1 MDKQTFLRRLEEG
14 LRQLPPEEREDILA
28 YHREYF
34 QDAGPEQE
42 AKVIQELGDPDL
54 LARRLLSEYGEQPP
68 ASPPPPPPP
77 SQPQPE
83 APKKKRPSG
92 VLVAILA
99 VLAAPIALPLA
110 AALGAVAI
118 ALAVAALS
126 VALVLMAVIV
136 GVLVTGFALVA
147 LGFSALALYP
157 PAALVV
163 LGAGLVC
170 CGLGLF
176 GVMPV
181 VRLIQAMFRGLAS
194 LFRKAFSRRKTA

>member
-14 LRQLPPEEREDILA
+14 LRQLPPAEREDILA

-68 ASPPPPPPP
+68 ASPPPPPP

-126 VALVLMAVIV
+126 VALALMAVIV
-136 GVLVTGFALVA
+136 GVLVTGIALVA
-147 LGFSALALYP
+147 LGVSALALYP

-181 VRLIQAMFRGLAS
+181 VRLIQAMFRGLAN

>member
-68 ASPPPPPPP
+68 ASPPPPPP
-77 SQPQPE
+77 SQFQPE

-126 VALVLMAVIV
+126 VALALMAVIV

-147 LGFSALALYP
+147 LGFSTLLLYP

-181 VRLIQAMFRGLAS
+181 VRLIQAMFRGLAN
-194 LFRKAFSRRKTA
+194 LFRKALSRRKKA

>member
-68 ASPPPPPPP
+68 ASPPPPPP

-126 VALVLMAVIV
+126 VALALMAVIV
-136 GVLVTGFALVA
+136 GVLVTGIALVA
-147 LGFSALALYP
+147 LGVSALALYP

-181 VRLIQAMFRGLAS
+181 ILLIQAMFRGLAS

>member
-42 AKVIQELGDPDL
+42 AMVIQELGDPDL

-68 ASPPPPPPP
+68 ASPPPP

-126 VALVLMAVIV
+126 VALALMAVIV
-136 GVLVTGFALVA
+136 GVLVTGIALVA
-147 LGFSALALYP
+147 LGFSALLLYP

-181 VRLIQAMFRGLAS
+181 VRLIQAMFRGLAN

>member
-68 ASPPPPPPP
+68 ASPPPP

-83 APKKKRPSG
+83 APKRKRPSG

-147 LGFSALALYP
+147 LGFSALLLYP

-181 VRLIQAMFRGLAS
+181 ILLIQAMFRGLAS

>member
-68 ASPPPPPPP
+68 ASPPPPPP

-110 AALGAVAI
+110 AALGAMAI

-126 VALVLMAVIV
+126 VALALMAVIV
-136 GVLVTGFALVA
+136 GVLVTGIALVA
-147 LGFSALALYP
+147 LGVSALALYP

-181 VRLIQAMFRGLAS
+181 VRLIQAMFRGLAN

>member
-68 ASPPPPPPP
+68 ASPPPPPP

-126 VALVLMAVIV
+126 VALALMAVIV
-136 GVLVTGFALVA
+136 GVLVTGIALVA
-147 LGFSALALYP
+147 LGVSALALYP

-181 VRLIQAMFRGLAS
+181 IRLIQAMFRGLAN
-194 LFRKAFSRRKTA
+194 LFRKAFFRRKTA

>member
-34 QDAGPEQE
+34 QDAGPDQE

-54 LARRLLSEYGEQPP
+54 LTRRLLSEYGEQPP
-68 ASPPPPPPP
+68 ASPPPP

-126 VALVLMAVIV
+126 VALALMAVIV
-136 GVLVTGFALVA
+136 GVLAVGIALVA
-147 LGFSALALYP
+147 LGFSALLLYP

-181 VRLIQAMFRGLAS
+181 VRLIQVMFRGLAN
-194 LFRKAFSRRKTA
+194 LFRKAFSRRKKA

>member
-68 ASPPPPPPP
+68 ASPPPPPP
-77 SQPQPE
+77 SQLQPE

-126 VALVLMAVIV
+126 VALALMAVIV

-147 LGFSALALYP
+147 LGFSALLLYP

-181 VRLIQAMFRGLAS
+181 ILLIQAMFRGLAN

>member
-68 ASPPPPPPP
+68 ASPPP
-77 SQPQPE
+77 QPQAE

-126 VALVLMAVIV
+126 VALALMAVIV
-136 GVLVTGFALVA
+136 GVLVTGIALVA
-147 LGFSALALYP
+147 LGFSTLLLYP

-181 VRLIQAMFRGLAS
+181 VRLIQVMFRGVAN
-194 LFRKAFSRRKTA
+194 LFRKAFSRRKKA

>member
-68 ASPPPPPPP
+68 ASPPPP

-126 VALVLMAVIV
+126 VALALMAVIV
-136 GVLVTGFALVA
+136 GVLAVGIALVA
-147 LGFSALALYP
+147 LGFSSLALYP

-181 VRLIQAMFRGLAS
+181 VRLIQVMFRGVAN
-194 LFRKAFSRRKTA
+194 LFRKAVSRRKKA

>member
-54 LARRLLSEYGEQPP
+54 LTRRLLSEYGEQPP
-68 ASPPPPPPP
+68 ASPPPP

-126 VALVLMAVIV
+126 VALALMAVIV
-136 GVLVTGFALVA
+136 SVLVTGFALVA
-147 LGFSALALYP
+147 LGFSALLLYP

-163 LGAGLVC
+163 LGAGLFC

-181 VRLIQAMFRGLAS
+181 VLLIQAMFRGVAN
-194 LFRKAFSRRKTA
+194 LFRKAVSRRKKA

>member
-68 ASPPPPPPP
+68 ASPPPPPP

-147 LGFSALALYP
+147 LGFSALL
-157 PAALVV
+157 L
-163 LGAGLVC
+163 
-170 CGLGLF
+170 
-176 GVMPV
+176 
-181 VRLIQAMFRGLAS
+181 
-194 LFRKAFSRRKTA
+194 

>member
-68 ASPPPPPPP
+68 ASPPPPPLP

-147 LGFSALALYP
+147 LGVSALALYP

-176 GVMPV
+176 GVMSV
-181 VRLIQAMFRGLAS
+181 VRLIQVMFRGLAN

>member
-68 ASPPPPPPP
+68 ASPPPPPP

-126 VALVLMAVIV
+126 VALALMAVIV

-147 LGFSALALYP
+147 LGFSALLLYP

-170 CGLGLF
+170 
-176 GVMPV
+176 
-181 VRLIQAMFRGLAS
+181 
-194 LFRKAFSRRKTA
+194 

>member
-68 ASPPPPPPP
+68 ASPPPP

-126 VALVLMAVIV
+126 VALALMAVIV

-147 LGFSALALYP
+147 LGFSTLLLYP

-181 VRLIQAMFRGLAS
+181 ILLIQAMFRGLAN

>member
-68 ASPPPPPPP
+68 ASPPPP

-126 VALVLMAVIV
+126 VALALMAVIV
-136 GVLVTGFALVA
+136 GVLVTGIALVA
-147 LGFSALALYP
+147 LGVSTLLLYP

-194 LFRKAFSRRKTA
+194 LFRKALSRRKTA

>member
-68 ASPPPPPPP
+68 ASPPPP

-136 GVLVTGFALVA
+136 GVLVTGIALVA
-147 LGFSALALYP
+147 LGFSALLLYP

-181 VRLIQAMFRGLAS
+181 VLLIQAMFRGLVN

>member
-68 ASPPPPPPP
+68 ASPPPP

-126 VALVLMAVIV
+126 VALALMAVIV
-136 GVLVTGFALVA
+136 GVLVTGIALVA
-147 LGFSALALYP
+147 LGFSALLLYP

-181 VRLIQAMFRGLAS
+181 VRLIQVMFRGVAN
-194 LFRKAFSRRKTA
+194 LFRKAFSRRKKA

>member
-54 LARRLLSEYGEQPP
+54 LARRLLSEYGDQPP
-68 ASPPPPPPP
+68 ASPPPPPP

-126 VALVLMAVIV
+126 VALALMAVIV
-136 GVLVTGFALVA
+136 GVLVTGIALVA
-147 LGFSALALYP
+147 LGVSALLLYP

>member
-68 ASPPPPPPP
+68 ASPPPPPP

-83 APKKKRPSG
+83 ASKKKRPSG

-126 VALVLMAVIV
+126 VALALMAVIV
-136 GVLVTGFALVA
+136 GVLVTGIALVA
-147 LGFSALALYP
+147 LGVSALALYP

-181 VRLIQAMFRGLAS
+181 VRLIQAMFRGLAN

>member
-68 ASPPPPPPP
+68 ASPPPP
-77 SQPQPE
+77 SQPQAE
-83 APKKKRPSG
+83 APKKKGASG

-126 VALVLMAVIV
+126 VALALIAVIV
-136 GVLVTGFALVA
+136 GVLVTGIALVA
-147 LGFSALALYP
+147 LGFSTLLLYP

-181 VRLIQAMFRGLAS
+181 VLLIQAMFRGVAN
-194 LFRKAFSRRKTA
+194 LFRKAFSRRKKA

>member
-68 ASPPPPPPP
+68 ASPPPPPP

-126 VALVLMAVIV
+126 VALALMAVIV
-136 GVLVTGFALVA
+136 GVLVTGIALVA
-147 LGFSALALYP
+147 LGVSALALYP

-194 LFRKAFSRRKTA
+194 LFRKALSRRKTA

>member
-68 ASPPPPPPP
+68 ASPPPP

-83 APKKKRPSG
+83 APKRKRPSG

-126 VALVLMAVIV
+126 VALALMAVIV
-136 GVLVTGFALVA
+136 SVLVTGIALVA
-147 LGFSALALYP
+147 LGVSALLLYP

-181 VRLIQAMFRGLAS
+181 VRLIQAMFRGLAN
-194 LFRKAFSRRKTA
+194 LFRKAFFRRKTA

>member
-68 ASPPPPPPP
+68 ASPPPP
-77 SQPQPE
+77 SQPQAE
-83 APKKKRPSG
+83 APKKKGASG

-126 VALVLMAVIV
+126 VALALMAVIV

-147 LGFSALALYP
+147 LGFSTLLLYP

-194 LFRKAFSRRKTA
+194 LFRKALSRRKTA

>member
-68 ASPPPPPPP
+68 ASPPPP

-136 GVLVTGFALVA
+136 GVLVTGIALVA
-147 LGFSALALYP
+147 LGFSALLLYP

-181 VRLIQAMFRGLAS
+181 VLLIQAMFRGLAN
-194 LFRKAFSRRKTA
+194 LFRKAFFRRKTA

>member
-68 ASPPPPPPP
+68 ASPPPPPP

-136 GVLVTGFALVA
+136 GVLVTGIALVA
-147 LGFSALALYP
+147 LGVSALLLYP

-163 LGAGLVC
+163 LGAGRVC

-181 VRLIQAMFRGLAS
+181 ILLIQAMFRGLAS

>member
-68 ASPPPPPPP
+68 ASPPPPPP

-126 VALVLMAVIV
+126 VALALMAVIV

-147 LGFSALALYP
+147 LGFSALLLYP

-181 VRLIQAMFRGLAS
+181 VRLIQVMFRGLAS

>member
-68 ASPPPPPPP
+68 ASPPPP

-136 GVLVTGFALVA
+136 GVLVTGIALVA
-147 LGFSALALYP
+147 LGFSALLLYP

-181 VRLIQAMFRGLAS
+181 ILLIQAMFRGLAS

>member
-68 ASPPPPPPP
+68 ASPPPP

-126 VALVLMAVIV
+126 VAVALMAVIV
-136 GVLVTGFALVA
+136 GVLVTGIALVA
-147 LGFSALALYP
+147 LGFSTLLLYP

-181 VRLIQAMFRGLAS
+181 VRLIQVMFRGVAN
-194 LFRKAFSRRKTA
+194 LFRKAFSRRKKA

>member
-34 QDAGPEQE
+34 QDAGPEKE

-68 ASPPPPPPP
+68 ASPPPPPP

-126 VALVLMAVIV
+126 VALALMAVIV

-147 LGFSALALYP
+147 LGFSTLLLYP

-181 VRLIQAMFRGLAS
+181 VRLIQAMFRGVAS
-194 LFRKAFSRRKTA
+194 LFRKALSRRKTA

>member
-68 ASPPPPPPP
+68 ASPPPP

-126 VALVLMAVIV
+126 VALALMAVIV
-136 GVLVTGFALVA
+136 GVLVTGIALVA
-147 LGFSALALYP
+147 LGFSTLLLYP

-181 VRLIQAMFRGLAS
+181 VRLIQVMFRGVAN
-194 LFRKAFSRRKTA
+194 LFRKAVSRRKKA

>member
-28 YHREYF
+28 YHRESF

-68 ASPPPPPPP
+68 ASPPPPPP

-126 VALVLMAVIV
+126 VALALMAVIV
-136 GVLVTGFALVA
+136 GVLVTGIALVA
-147 LGFSALALYP
+147 LGVSALALYP

-181 VRLIQAMFRGLAS
+181 VLLIQAMFRGLAS

>member
-68 ASPPPPPPP
+68 ASPPPPPP

-126 VALVLMAVIV
+126 VALALMAVIV
-136 GVLVTGFALVA
+136 GVLVTGFALVV
-147 LGFSALALYP
+147 LGVSALALYP

-181 VRLIQAMFRGLAS
+181 VRLIQAMFRGLAN

>member
-68 ASPPPPPPP
+68 ASPPPP

-126 VALVLMAVIV
+126 VALALMAVIV
-136 GVLVTGFALVA
+136 GVLVTGIALVA
-147 LGFSALALYP
+147 LGFSTLLLYP

-181 VRLIQAMFRGLAS
+181 VLLIQAMFRGLAN
-194 LFRKAFSRRKTA
+194 LFRKAVSRRKKA

>member
-68 ASPPPPPPP
+68 ASPPPPPP

-126 VALVLMAVIV
+126 VALALMAVIV
-136 GVLVTGFALVA
+136 GVLVTGIALVA
-147 LGFSALALYP
+147 LGFSGLLLYP

-181 VRLIQAMFRGLAS
+181 ILLIQAMFRGLAN
-194 LFRKAFSRRKTA
+194 LFRKAFSRRKKA

>member
-68 ASPPPPPPP
+68 ASPPPP

-126 VALVLMAVIV
+126 VALALMAVIV
-136 GVLVTGFALVA
+136 SVLVTGIALVA
-147 LGFSALALYP
+147 LGFSTLLLYP

-181 VRLIQAMFRGLAS
+181 VLLIQAMFRGLAN
-194 LFRKAFSRRKTA
+194 LFRKAFSRRKKA

>member
-68 ASPPPPPPP
+68 ASPPPPPP

-126 VALVLMAVIV
+126 VALALMAVIV

-147 LGFSALALYP
+147 LGFSALLLYP

-181 VRLIQAMFRGLAS
+181 ILLIQAMFRGLAN
-194 LFRKAFSRRKTA
+194 LFRKAFSRRKKA